1 MDPMT
6 LPLQPPTR
14 VESQIKIRGPIKT
27 PEDDNKEYVYRW
39 WMFVKSQ
46 KYGTRGGLRDERW
59 VRFIK
64 HVESAWPNLTFENRK
79 HAADQ
84 ALDMN
89 MHFGENHLLDMLHN
103 MLLRGT
109 VAPPYKHFDHPA
121 ANAYDA
127 LRHLWND
134 LYARKSESQV
144 SDEDDTDD
152 ELIEDVNLTLAL
164 AAAKANV
171 DVVAEKRKQRDAER
185 CEWRKAR
192 RLHHVFAP
200 RGMYMSASRERRV
213 FHESHVFS
221 DDESPDNA
229 MEEHSATRRECD
241 ATKEST
247 TTRQ

>member
-1 MDPMT
+1 MFNKMNFMRRSIVSNLVHRPMVPT
-6 LPLQPPTR
+6 FSTNYVSPIYFSTPKISSWGLQPFAKISPR
-14 VESQIKIRGPIKT
+14 HSSAISGSSSVEPMVT
-27 PEDDNKEYVYRW
+27 
-39 WMFVKSQ
+39 
-46 KYGTRGGLRDERW
+46 
-59 VRFIK
+59 
-64 HVESAWPNLTFENRK
+64 
-79 HAADQ
+79 
-84 ALDMN
+84 
-89 MHFGENHLLDMLHN
+89 
-103 MLLRGT
+103 
-109 VAPPYKHFDHPA
+109 
-121 ANAYDA
+121 
-127 LRHLWND
+127 RHLEIGQIFN
-134 LYARKSESQV
+134 S
-144 SDEDDTDD
+144 EDDTDD